1 MKHAAGSAV
10 KTPATASSGTR
21 KVMYT
26 NPDTGNTV
34 TLASAPANFDDLL
47 EQIGDSRGIFTYS
60 HAGDDSFIFNQKS
73 YEKAFAEVGNE
84 LQITEK
90 SRMRV

>member
-47 EQIGDSRGIFTYS
+47 EQISDSRGIFTYR
-60 HAGDDSFIFNQKS
+60 HADDDSFIHDQES
-73 YEKAFAEVGNE
+73 YDQAFANVGNE
-84 LQITEK
+84 LQISEK